1 MLKRIVP
8 FALVAAL
15 LAPAAVHAGRVI
27 GGGDDD
33 DTVDAGPAPTAPA
46 KKDDK
51 SAPAKDDKSKDA
63 KSKDAKK
70 DDAKAKD
77 AKANDAKA
85 SDAKDAKASDAK
97 SKDAATAKDA
107 KEAAKDAKSS
117 STPASTGAPEKSGK
131 DKSKVVPKGD
141 VLDDTPAEKAQKAK
155 DQEAKSKAEE
165 AADAA
170 QKKKDEEQRK
180 LQEEKKAADA
190 KKKLENKDQRLA
202 AARKIRQLTRTSGSF
217 VMGFALEPG
226 EVKPNNVLSVRAQ
239 IAEKVDV
246 PDPRYGD
253 RVPQK
258 NAELTAVVSGNGKK
272 LRYEMHAL
280 DAPGKYGFHTTP
292 LKDGAY
298 LVAVEG
304 KNKDGK
310 PINTSFTI
318 HVGVWPPPDFD
329 TEEQNN
335 LATDSGKAGRII
347 GEN

>member
-1 MLKRIVP
+1 MLKRLLP
-8 FALVAAL
+8 FAALAAL
-15 LAPAAVHAGRVI
+15 AVAVPAHAGRVI
-27 GGGDDD
+27 GGDDD
-33 DTVDAGPAPTAPA
+33 DQPDAGPAASPPAKPGDKTAPA
-46 KKDDK
+46 
-51 SAPAKDDKSKDA
+51 AKDDKSKDA

-70 DDAKAKD
+70 DDKAKDDKAKD
-77 AKANDAKA
+77 AKDSAK
-85 SDAKDAKASDAK
+85 
-97 SKDAATAKDA
+97 TA
-107 KEAAKDAKSS
+107 
-117 STPASTGAPEKSGK
+117 PAK

-141 VLDDTPAEKAQKAK
+141 VLDDTPAEKAAKAK
-155 DQEAKSKAEE
+155 DAEAKSKAED

-217 VMGFALEPG
+217 VIGIALEPG
-226 EVKPNNVLSVRAQ
+226 EVKPNNVLAVRAQ

-258 NAELTAVVSGNGKK
+258 NAELTATVSGNGKK

-280 DAPGKYGFHTTP
+280 DAPGRYGFHTTP
-292 LKDGAY
+292 LKDGSY
-298 LVAVEG
+298 LVAIEG
-304 KNKDGK
+304 KSKEGK
-310 PINTSFTI
+310 PVSTSFTV

>member
-1 MLKRIVP
+1 MLKRLLP
-8 FALVAAL
+8 FAVLAAL
-15 LAPAAVHAGRVI
+15 LAPAAVNAGRVI
-27 GGGDDD
+27 GGDDD
-33 DTVDAGPAPTAPA
+33 DQADAGPAAKPADKSAPPA
-46 KKDDK
+46 KKDD
-51 SAPAKDDKSKDA
+51 AK
-63 KSKDAKK
+63 AKK

-77 AKANDAKA
+77 AKSPPPAPPP
-85 SDAKDAKASDAK
+85 
-97 SKDAATAKDA
+97 AA
-107 KEAAKDAKSS
+107 
-117 STPASTGAPEKSGK
+117 K
-131 DKSKVVPKGD
+131 DKSKSVAPKD
-141 VLDDTPAEKAQKAK
+141 VLDDTPAEKAAKAK
-155 DQEAKSKAEE
+155 DAEAKSKAED

-170 QKKKDEEQRK
+170 QKKKDDEQRK

-202 AARKIRQLTRTSGSF
+202 AARKIRQLTRTSGPF

-226 EVKPNNVLSVRAQ
+226 EVKANNVLAVRAQ

-253 RVPQK
+253 RVPQR

-280 DAPGKYGFHTTP
+280 DAPGRYGFHTTP
-292 LKDGAY
+292 LKDGSY
-298 LVAVEG
+298 LVAIEG
-304 KNKDGK
+304 KNGEGK
-310 PINTSFTI
+310 PLSTSFTI